1 MDCVKIACWT
11 AACMILL
18 AVAGCGDESATDTG
32 GNESIVVKE
41 HVAKPEG
48 HLDTAE
54 LPPDAK
60 EVTDAEGEV
69 FHYTVDPC
77 NVVPA
82 ANVEE
87 FLGRPVAS
95 EFSFVYGIPPF
106 SRCEYAVE
114 LPEEERAGRAPDRLT
129 VSVVESLTLSE
140 AGFPGLTEPA
150 DAYERHKTALI
161 NAGAEIEDVRDL
173 GDKAFIQSTDGVL
186 HVMARGLYVRV
197 AANIYTKETAA
208 TLDELHRK
216 MADNNAKVAMRF
228 AADLLLPNIQA
239 R

>member
-1 MDCVKIACWT
+1 MDCVKIVCLT
-11 AACMILL
+11 AVCILL
-18 AVAGCGDESATDTG
+18 LAAAGCGGESTTDTG
-32 GNESIVVKE
+32 GNESIVVEE

-77 NVVPA
+77 SVVPVA
-82 ANVEE
+82 KIEE
-87 FLGRPVAS
+87 FLGRPVVS
-95 EFSFVYGIPPF
+95 EFSFVYGIPPYT
-106 SRCEYAVE
+106 RCEFAVE
-114 LPEEERAGRAPDRLT
+114 LPEEERAGRSPDRLI
-129 VSVVESLTLSE
+129 VSMVESLTLSE
-140 AGFPGLTEPA
+140 AGFPGLNEPE
-150 DAYERHKTALI
+150 DAYERHKTALS
-161 NAGAEIEDVRDL
+161 NAGAEIEDVRSL
-173 GDKAFIQSTDGVL
+173 GDKAFIQSADGVL
-186 HVMARGLYVRV
+186 HVMAGGLYVRV

-228 AADLLLPNIQA
+228 AADLLVPNIRA